1 MKIEI
6 KKALLEGH
14 TPEVI
19 VEMAVHA
26 NHPELSKMNSGN
38 IPARNEVA
46 ELIRAN
52 RSFKKEDPTNANYY
66 DNNARFISQ
75 TGNLGLNTRDPLSNR
90 YSQEIEKTK
99 RVLQVPEVQ
108 QVREDMKR
116 NGELATG
123 LKLLNPAKVYASGE
137 LAQQRLI
144 NKMQSRPRLISSAKK

>member
-6 KKALLEGH
+6 KKALLEGYSL
-14 TPEVI
+14 EAI
-19 VEMAVHA
+19 VEAVHA
-26 NHPELSKMNSGN
+26 NHPELSKKNSGN

-46 ELIRAN
+46 KLILVN
-52 RSFKKEDPTNANYY
+52 RSFKKEDPTHANYY

-75 TGNLGLNTRDPLSNR
+75 TGNLGLNTRDPLSNK
-90 YSQEIEKTK
+90 YSQEIEKSK
-99 RVLQVPEVQ
+99 RFLQVPEVS

-137 LAQQRLI
+137 LAQKRLI
-144 NKMQSRPRLISSAKK
+144 DKMQSKPRLISSAKK

>member
-6 KKALLEGH
+6 KQALLEGH

-19 VEMAVHA
+19 VEAVHA
-26 NHPELSKMNSGN
+26 NHPELNKKNSGN

-46 ELIRAN
+46 KLILAN
-52 RSFKKEDPTNANYY
+52 RSFKKEDPINANYY

-75 TGNLGLNTRDPLSNR
+75 TGNLGLNTRDPLSNGFSR
-90 YSQEIEKTK
+90 ENEKAK
-99 RVLQVPEVQ
+99 RILQVPEVL

-116 NGELATG
+116 NGEFATG

-137 LAQQRLI
+137 LAQKRLI
-144 NKMQSRPRLISSAKK
+144 NKMQSKPRLISSAKQ